1 MKIENANRFDLHFLF
16 TLAKTKF
23 MLGLRTTIYKVD
35 DLQKAVEWYSEI
47 FETKP
52 YFEATTYVGFNIKGY
67 ELGLMPEKY
76 SSDKIDN
83 VLSYW
88 GVDNVENAYQRL
100 LKLGGTLHEAP
111 VNVGGEIM
119 MASVLD
125 PWNNVL
131 GIIYNPE
138 FKLT

>member
-1 MKIENANRFDLHFLF
+1 
-16 TLAKTKF
+16 

-35 DLQKAVEWYSEI
+35 DFQKAVDWYSKI

-52 YFEATTYVGFNIKGY
+52 YFEASTYVGFNIKGY

-76 SSDKIDN
+76 SSNKINN

-88 GVDNVENAYQRL
+88 GVNNVEDSYQRL
-100 LKLGGTLHEAP
+100 LDLGGRFHEAP
-111 VNVGGEIM
+111 VNVGEGII

-138 FKLT
+138 FKLPK

>member
-1 MKIENANRFDLHFLF
+1 M
-16 TLAKTKF
+16 

-35 DLQKAVEWYSEI
+35 DLNKAVEWYSNV
-47 FETKP
+47 FKTKP
-52 YFEATTYVGFNIKGY
+52 YFEAKTYVGFNIKGY

-76 SSDKIDN
+76 SSKKVDN

-88 GVDNVENAYQRL
+88 GVDNIQDSYQRL
-100 LKLGGTLHEAP
+100 LELGGKFHEAP
-111 VNVGGEIM
+111 VNVGGEIE

-131 GIIYNPE
+131 GIIFNPE
-138 FKLT
+138 FKLLE

>member
-1 MKIENANRFDLHFLF
+1 
-16 TLAKTKF
+16 

-35 DLQKAVEWYSEI
+35 DLQKAIDWYTNV
-47 FETKP
+47 FQTKP
-52 YFEATTYVGFNIKGY
+52 YFEAITYVGFNIKGY
-67 ELGLMPEKY
+67 ELGLMPETY
-76 SSDKIDN
+76 SSSKIDN

-88 GVDNVENAYQRL
+88 GVDNVEDTYQRL
-100 LKLGGTLHEAP
+100 LILGGVSHEAP

-138 FKLT
+138 FKLSN